1 MKQRILA
8 VDDELH
14 MLKLLERI
22 IGEKTPY
29 LIQTT
34 NNALE
39 VPPLLEKEYFDIIIT
54 DLKMPGMDGIDLLK
68 YVKEKHIDSEVI
80 IITAFGSIESAIE
93 ALSRG
98 AFDYITKP
106 FKKEQIIFTVDRAM
120 KFQQLKREN
129 ARFTELLAR
138 EPFEKA
144 AADFKMEYLHRLKD
158 RYQADPK
165 KMTTASGITEE
176 AITDFLNKFRE

>member
-1 MKQRILA
+1 MKQKILA
-8 VDDELH
+8 VDDEVH

-22 IGEKTPY
+22 IGEKTAY
-29 LIQTT
+29 QIQTT

-39 VPPLLEKEYFDIIIT
+39 VPPLLTQQNFDIIIT

-68 YVKEKHIDSEVI
+68 HIKEKNIDSEVI
-80 IITAFGSIESAIE
+80 IITAFGSMESAIE
-93 ALSRG
+93 ALARG

-129 ARFTELLAR
+129 NRFTEILNL
-138 EPFEKA
+138 EPFGLAEAK
-144 AADFKMEYLHRLKD
+144 FKQEYLNRLKE
-158 RYQADPK
+158 RCGAQSPE
-165 KMTTASGITEE
+165 MASRSGFSPDEI
-176 AITDFLNKFRE
+176 AAFLKNM